1 MNKAT
6 RSGTKMNK
14 SAYIMQLEAKDLLT
28 TLEIKN
34 KKRYSASF
42 DYSLDFIQLQKIN
55 NTVFYY
61 DNNKLYC
68 DAIVSLKFTYS
79 SDDYTTKQLR
89 QKIYTDGFNLL
100 INGQIIHYV
109 RYKRSCGSARLGK
122 VLFINEKY
130 YDEMM
135 QWSLC
140 GIDIKNRKLDLASL
154 ESYVAL
160 SLSSIENT
168 IKIKKNEILLI
179 DDYESTFTDDC
190 IVCKEKNGQ
199 LVTLEEKTEIKN
211 SIWDGQSLLDSSK
224 FTGQY
229 KNKSMLLLRNRFF
242 KSNCINTNIQLYMKE
257 RFKKDYDKATV
268 TDLYGNEV
276 KVKDI
281 KLITTPNSI
290 KYLKFNDYQTWLNN
304 LTYFGVV
311 KTDTPSHEEN
321 GTMTRLNYQIINTL
335 NLYEEDIEKLLE
347 QEFHYFDLLKNDL
360 FAIRHYLKIKQ
371 ASMYEPDSTD
381 DFIYGMLSINNN
393 IANTEIFAKYKRK
406 IIDSFAR
413 RLKECRILVNG
424 THATIFGNV
433 YEMLTASTG
442 DFTQILFDNEVY
454 SPMFAE
460 KKLFLARNPHITMG
474 NIVIANNKHNDLLKK
489 YFTISNE
496 IVIINS
502 INNNI
507 LQSLNGCD
515 FDGDSVQL
523 SDNELLINKSLTNMK
538 VPTTLVK
545 AVKIIEEYTLTN
557 LANLDVRTSKN
568 YIGEIVN
575 LSQYL
580 NSVYWNN
587 RRNGLPT
594 QEIYNDICSLCSLSN
609 IEIDRAKRETNVN
622 TQKELK
628 KIRDKYNITKIRPYY
643 FKTFTSGYE
652 YKKLNCPTDI
662 LLEVVEKES
671 RKRSKRISKKASFT
685 SLFKN
690 TNININ
696 NIDYDKIKLIITI
709 IYDFTI
715 ETKRIYSAQQKDKQ
729 EKYLLY
735 VQEKE
740 RIMNLIKSIPITT
753 DEIKYIVNIYDRAE
767 NTKNKNEEEKILISI
782 RRKLFTILYNYNK
795 KQFINIF
802 KETKEE
808 IEILEQDNN
817 GTITIYNTNYNIKKI

>member
-1 MNKAT
+1 M
-6 RSGTKMNK
+6 K
-14 SAYIMQLEAKDLLT
+14 SAYILQLEAKDVLDN

-34 KKRYSASF
+34 KKRYSATL
-42 DYSLDFIQLQKIN
+42 DYSLDAIQLQKIN
-55 NTVFYY
+55 NTIFYY
-61 DNNKLYC
+61 ENDKLYC
-68 DAIVSLKFTYS
+68 DAIISVKFTYS

-89 QKIYTDGFNLL
+89 HKLYTDGFNLL
-100 INGQIIHYV
+100 INKQTIHYV
-109 RYKRSCGSARLGK
+109 RYKRSSGSSRLGK
-122 VLFINEKY
+122 CLFIQEKY
-130 YDEMM
+130 YDEMIK
-135 QWSLC
+135 WSLC
-140 GIDIKNRKLDLASL
+140 GIDIKNKKLDLASL

-160 SLSSIENT
+160 SLSSIEDT
-168 IKIKKNEILLI
+168 IKIKPNEILLI
-179 DDYESTFTDDC
+179 DDYESTFKDNV
-190 IVCKEKNGQ
+190 IVCKEENGQ
-199 LVTLEEKTEIKN
+199 LVTTEERTEITN

-224 FTGQY
+224 FTGKY

-242 KSNCINTNIQLYMKE
+242 KSNCMNTNIKLYMKE
-257 RFKKDYDKATV
+257 RFKQNYDKAV
-268 TDLYGNEV
+268 IKDMYGNDIR
-276 KVKDI
+276 VKDI

-290 KYLKFNDYQTWLNN
+290 KYLKFGDYQTWLNN
-304 LTYFGVV
+304 LIDFGIV

-335 NLYEEDIEKLLE
+335 DLYEQDIEKLLE

-371 ASMYEPDSTD
+371 CSMYEPCSTD
-381 DFIYGMLSINNN
+381 DFVYSMLSINNN

-406 IIDSFAR
+406 IIDSFAK

-424 THATIFGNV
+424 THATIFGNI

-460 KKLFLARNPHITMG
+460 KRLFLARNPHITMG
-474 NIVIANNKHNDLLKK
+474 NVVIANNKHNDLLKK
-489 YFTISNE
+489 YFHISNE
-496 IVIINS
+496 VIIINS

-507 LQSLNGCD
+507 LQQLNGAD
-515 FDGDSVQL
+515 FDGDSVQIT
-523 SDNELLINKSLTNMK
+523 DNELLINKSLTNMK

-545 AVKIIEEYTLTN
+545 SVKILEEYTLTN

-594 QEIYNDICSLCSLSN
+594 EEIYNDICSLCSLSN

-643 FKTFTSGYE
+643 FKIFTSGYD
-652 YKKLNCPTDI
+652 YRKMNAPTDI
-662 LLEVVEKES
+662 LLEVVERES
-671 RKRSKRISKKASFT
+671 KKRSRRISKKTSFT
-685 SLFKN
+685 NLFKN

-696 NIDYDKIKLIITI
+696 NIDYDKVRLIITI
-709 IYDFTI
+709 IYNFTK
-715 ETKRIYSAQQKDKQ
+715 ETKRIYNLQKDKQ
-729 EKYLLY
+729 EKYSLY

-740 RIMNLIKSIPITT
+740 KCMNLIKNIPITT
-753 DEIKYIVNIYDRAE
+753 DEIKYI
-767 NTKNKNEEEKILISI
+767 
-782 RRKLFTILYNYNK
+782 
-795 KQFINIF
+795 INIS
-802 KETKEE
+802 
-808 IEILEQDNN
+808 LV
-817 GTITIYNTNYNIKKI
+817 YLL

>member
-1 MNKAT
+1 
-6 RSGTKMNK
+6 MNK
-14 SAYIMQLEAKDLLT
+14 SAYVLQLESKDVVDN

-61 DNNKLYC
+61 DNNKLYS
-68 DAIVSLKFTYS
+68 DAIISIKFTYS

-89 QKIYTDGFNLL
+89 QKLYNDGFNLS

-109 RYKRSCGSARLGK
+109 RYKRSAGSARLGK
-122 VLFINEKY
+122 VLFIQEQFYKP
-130 YDEMM
+130 MM

-160 SLSSIENT
+160 SLSSIEST
-168 IKIKKNEILLI
+168 IKIKPHEILLI
-179 DDYESTFTDDC
+179 DDYESTFTDDV
-190 IVCKEKNGQ
+190 IVCKEENGQ
-199 LVTLEEKTEIKN
+199 LTTSEERTEITN

-242 KSNCINTNIQLYMKE
+242 KSNCLNTNIQLYMKE
-257 RFKKDYDKATV
+257 RFKEKYNTATV

-276 KVKDI
+276 KVSNI

-290 KYLKFNDYQTWLNN
+290 KYLKFGDYNYWLEN
-304 LTYFGVV
+304 LTDFGIV
-311 KTDTPSHEEN
+311 KTDQPSHEEN
-321 GTMTRLNYQIINTL
+321 GTMTRLNYQIVNTL
-335 NLYEEDIEKLLE
+335 DLYEQDIEKLLE
-347 QEFHYFDLLKNDL
+347 QEFHYFDLLKNEL

-371 ASMYEPDSTD
+371 NSMYEIDSTD
-381 DFIYGMLSINNN
+381 DFIYSMLSINDNVS
-393 IANTEIFAKYKRK
+393 NTEIFAKYKRK

-433 YEMLTASTG
+433 YEFLTASTG

-454 SPMFAE
+454 APFFTE
-460 KKLFLARNPHITMG
+460 KQIMMCRNPHITMG
-474 NIVIANNKHNDLLKK
+474 NVVIANNKHNDLLKK

-507 LQSLNGCD
+507 LQRLNGAD
-515 FDGDSVQL
+515 FDGDSVIIT
-523 SDNELLINKSLTNMK
+523 DNKLLIDKSLTNMK
-538 VPTTLVK
+538 APTTLVK
-545 AVKIIEEYTLTN
+545 SVKILEEYTLTN

-575 LSQYL
+575 ISQYL
-580 NSVYWNN
+580 NSLFWNN
-587 RRNGLPT
+587 KRNNLPVN
-594 QEIYNDICSLCSLSN
+594 EIYQDICALCSLSN
-609 IEIDRAKRETNVN
+609 IEIDRAKRETKVN

-643 FKTFTSGYE
+643 FKVFTSGYE
-652 YKKLNCPTDI
+652 YKKLDCPTDI
-662 LLEVVEKES
+662 LLEVVEKKS
-671 RKRSKRISKKASFT
+671 RKRSKRISKKMSFT

-690 TNININ
+690 TNINMN
-696 NIDYDKIKLIITI
+696 NIDYDKIRLIITI
-709 IYDFTI
+709 IYDFTK
-715 ETKRIYSAQQKDKQ
+715 ETKRIYNSTKNKQ
-729 EKYLLY
+729 EKYVLY
-735 VQEKE
+735 IQEKE
-740 RIMNLIKSIPITT
+740 RCVNLIKSMPIET
-753 DEIKYIVNIYDRAE
+753 DEIKYIINIYDRAE
-767 NTKNKNEEEKILISI
+767 TEKNKNEEEKILISI
-782 RRKLFTILYNYNK
+782 RRKLFTILYNYNT
-795 KQFINIF
+795 KQFISVF
-802 KETKEE
+802 KQTKEQ
-808 IEILEQDNN
+808 IEILVPDKN
-817 GTITIYNTNYNIKKI
+817 GEITIYNTNYTIKKI

>member
-1 MNKAT
+1 
-6 RSGTKMNK
+6 MNK

-34 KKRYSASF
+34 KKRYSATF
-42 DYSLDFIQLQKIN
+42 DYSLDFIQLQKLN

-61 DNNKLYC
+61 DNNKLYS
-68 DAIVSLKFTYS
+68 DAIISLKFTYS

-89 QKIYTDGFNLL
+89 HKLYADGFNIS
-100 INGQIIHYV
+100 INNQTIHYV
-109 RYKRSCGSARLGK
+109 RYKRSSGASRLGK
-122 VLFINEKY
+122 CLFIQEKY

-135 QWSLC
+135 KWSMC
-140 GIDIKNRKLDLASL
+140 GIDTTNDKIDLASF

-160 SLSSIENT
+160 SLSSIEDT
-168 IKIKKNEILLI
+168 IKIKPNEILLI
-179 DDYESTFTDDC
+179 NDYESTFTDDV
-190 IVCKEKNGQ
+190 IVCKEENGQ
-199 LVTLEEKTEIKN
+199 LMTSEEKTEITN

-224 FTGQY
+224 FTGKY

-242 KSNCINTNIQLYMKE
+242 KSNCMNTNIKLYMKE
-257 RFKKDYDKATV
+257 HFKEKYDTATIKDM
-268 TDLYGNEV
+268 YGNKVRV
-276 KVKDI
+276 KNI
-281 KLITTPNSI
+281 KMITTPNSI
-290 KYLKFNDYQTWLNN
+290 KYLKFSDYSTWLDN
-304 LTYFGVV
+304 LIDFGIV
-311 KTDTPSHEEN
+311 KTDKPSHEEA

-335 NLYEEDIEKLLE
+335 DLYEQDIEKLLE

-371 ASMYEPDSTD
+371 NSMYEPDSTD

-393 IANTEIFAKYKRK
+393 ISNTEIFAKYKRK

-442 DFTQILFDNEVY
+442 NFTQILYNNEVY

-460 KKLFLARNPHITMG
+460 KQLFMARNPHITMG
-474 NIVIANNKHNDLLKK
+474 NVVIANNVNNDLLKK
-489 YFTISNE
+489 YFNISNE

-515 FDGDSVQL
+515 FDGDSVQI

-538 VPTTLVK
+538 APTTLVK
-545 AVKIIEEYTLTN
+545 SIKILEERTLTN
-557 LANLDVRTSKN
+557 LANLDIRTSRN

-575 LSQYL
+575 MSQLL
-580 NSVYWNN
+580 NSLFWNN
-587 RRNGLPT
+587 KRNNLPT
-594 QEIYNDICSLCSLSN
+594 QEIYQDICILCSLSN
-609 IEIDRAKRETNVN
+609 IEIDKAKRETRID
-622 TQKELK
+622 TRKELK

-643 FKTFTSGYE
+643 FKVFTSGYD
-652 YKKLNCPTDI
+652 YRKMNAPTDI
-662 LLEVVEKES
+662 LLEIVEKES
-671 RKRSKRISKKASFT
+671 KKRSKRISKKTSFT

-690 TNININ
+690 ATININ
-696 NIDYDKIKLIITI
+696 NIDYDKVRLIIKI

-715 ETKRIYSAQQKDKQ
+715 ETKRIYSAQQKDRQ
-729 EKYLLY
+729 EKYVLY

-740 RIMNLIKSIPITT
+740 KCISLIKNIPIEV
-753 DEIKYIVNIYDRAE
+753 DEIKYIINLYDRAE
-767 NTKNKNEEEKILISI
+767 TEKNKTEEEKILISI
-782 RRKLFTILYNYNK
+782 RRKLFTILYNYNT
-795 KQFINIF
+795 KQFIDVF
-802 KETKEE
+802 KETKEQ
-808 IEILEQDNN
+808 IEILVPDKN
-817 GTITIYNTNYNIKKI
+817 GPITIYNTNYKITKK